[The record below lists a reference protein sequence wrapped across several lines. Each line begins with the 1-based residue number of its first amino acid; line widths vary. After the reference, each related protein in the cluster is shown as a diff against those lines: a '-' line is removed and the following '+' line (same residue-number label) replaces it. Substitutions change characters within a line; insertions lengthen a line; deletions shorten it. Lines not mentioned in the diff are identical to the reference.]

1 MMKSSKFALSVGLV
15 LLGTWAVQAEF
26 ATTDEPV
33 RSVDNIPPIQVANL
47 VAIDTPDDTGGSVNL
62 TWELSADDRKVLSA
76 FGDVVVTR
84 GGLRGYRIYRLNADT
99 DTEEL
104 LATVAPGTHS
114 YVDQTVQADLT
125 YIYSVRPFDQD
136 NETDYLVDLGS
147 AEDLARIA
155 TALDNT
161 FVPPVEPV
169 VPVGEDGLPVLGWFS
184 KGGDRVGFDD
194 FFLFADHFG
203 LGVGDGTYDPM
214 FDLVP
219 NGKIDFDD
227 FFLFADNFGKT
238 IVNAGQV
245 QGG

>member
-1 MMKSSKFALSVGLV
+1 MMKSSKFALSTGLV
-15 LLGTWAVQAEF
+15 LMGAWAVQAEL
-26 ATTDEPV
+26 ATTDGPV
-33 RSVDNIPPIQVANL
+33 RSVDNIAPVQIANL
-47 VAIDTPDDTGGSVNL
+47 VAIDTPDDTGGSVSL
-62 TWELSADDRKVLSA
+62 SWELSADDRRVLSA

-84 GGLRGYRIYRLNADT
+84 GGLKGYRIYRLNADT
-99 DTEEL
+99 HTEEL
-104 LATVAPGTHS
+104 LASVAPGTHS
-114 YVDQTVQADLT
+114 YVDQTVQADRT

-136 NETDYLVDLGS
+136 NETDYLVDQGS

-161 FVPPVEPV
+161 YVLPV
-169 VPVGEDGLPVLGWFS
+169 VPVGVDGLPVLGWFT

-203 LGVGDGTYDPM
+203 LGTGDGTYDPM
-214 FDLVP
+214 YDLVP
-219 NGKIDFDD
+219 NGKVDFDD